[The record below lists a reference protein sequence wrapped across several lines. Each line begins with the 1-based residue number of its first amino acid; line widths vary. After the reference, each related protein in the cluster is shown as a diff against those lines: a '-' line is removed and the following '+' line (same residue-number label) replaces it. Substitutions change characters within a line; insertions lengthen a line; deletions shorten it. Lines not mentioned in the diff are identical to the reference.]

1 MTIET
6 PVSSWKETVRP
17 EWADYNGHMNVA
29 YYTLIFDHAADTFFE
44 VVGLGKPYVE
54 RTGNSVF
61 AVEGHISYI
70 REVNV
75 DDEVIVTTQLL
86 GFDDK
91 RLHYF
96 QEMRDVKSGALSAT
110 MEQLS
115 IHVNLEKRR
124 VEPFL
129 EAPRRLLEDT
139 FLTQSLLPVPP
150 QVGRVISP
158 AGKRG

>member
-6 PVSSWKETVRP
+6 PVSCWKETVRP

-29 YYTLIFDHAADTFFE
+29 YYALIFDHAADAFFTA
-44 VVGLGKPYVE
+44 VGLGKPYVDQ
-54 RTGNSVF
+54 TGNSVF

-70 REVNV
+70 REANV

-91 RLHYF
+91 RVHYF
-96 QEMRDVKSGALSAT
+96 HEMRDAKSGALSAT
-110 MEQLS
+110 LEQLS
-115 IHVNLEKRR
+115 VHVNLEKRR

-129 EAPRRLLEDT
+129 EQPRCLLEET
-139 FLTQSLLPVPP
+139 FATQSLLPVPP
-150 QVGRVISP
+150 QVSSVISLT
-158 AGKRG
+158 GKRG